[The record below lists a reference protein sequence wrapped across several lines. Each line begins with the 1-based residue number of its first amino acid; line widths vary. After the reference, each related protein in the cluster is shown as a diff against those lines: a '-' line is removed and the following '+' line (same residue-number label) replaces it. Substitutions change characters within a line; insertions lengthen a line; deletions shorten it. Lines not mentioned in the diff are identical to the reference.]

1 MSWGRILCQLHKTK
15 DIAENQ
21 QQQFICF
28 LSKAQYF
35 SFLMDGS
42 TDIGNVED
50 EVVALVYHTKD
61 DATEEIK
68 SCARYF
74 SVQVPE
80 KADADG
86 LVRCFGSTL
95 CELGNENVR
104 VLDQA
109 SDLGAYGSRS
119 ILLRGEPPEPLLT
132 LPSRM
137 G

>member
-1 MSWGRILCQLHKTK
+1 MPVAQDQRHSREPATAIYLFPVEGSVLQLPHGWFHRYTHV
-15 DIAENQ
+15 
-21 QQQFICF
+21 
-28 LSKAQYF
+28 
-35 SFLMDGS
+35 
-42 TDIGNVED
+42 GNVED
-50 EVVALVYHTKD
+50 EVLALVYHTKD
-61 DATEEIK
+61 DATEAIK

-95 CELGNENVR
+95 CELGDENVC

-119 ILLRGEPPEPLLT
+119 ILVRGN
-132 LPSRM
+132 RR
-137 G
+137 GRC